1 MKRINIKRL
10 FVLAVAGFLLGSCYQ
25 KFDPASYAPPLSING
40 FSSSGQIEKAN
51 LVGYWSFN
59 NTLTDSVSNASAT
72 NVGTTFGAGFVGQAL
87 QGANN
92 GYLLATPAASITGMH
107 SFTVAFW
114 VNSPAPSNGIIG
126 LVSLSNTTGFWGNID
141 MFFEN
146 GSTVAAAI
154 FKVHIT
160 NGTNETWVVGSGLPN
175 VLGKWAQLA
184 ASYDAPSET
193 FKLYVNGSL
202 SVTQHQAGFGPI
214 NFTNSGK
221 MVFGTVQFQT
231 NPSLTS
237 GTGNQGWASFLTGQ
251 LDEVRIY
258 NKALTDIEVSAMVA
272 LQGRGK

>member
-10 FVLAVAGFLLGSCYQ
+10 FALAVAGFLLGSCYQ

-40 FSSSGQIEKAN
+40 YSSSGEIARTN
-51 LVGYWSFN
+51 LIGYWSFN
-59 NTLTDSVSNASAT
+59 NTLADSVSNAVAT
-72 NVGTTFGAGFVGQAL
+72 NVGTSFGAGVVGQAL

-92 GYLLATPAASITGMH
+92 AYLLVTPGSAITGMH
-107 SFTVAFW
+107 SFTIAFW

-126 LVSLSNTTGFWGNID
+126 LVNLSNTTGFWGNID

-160 NGTNETWVVGSGLPN
+160 NGTNETWIVGSGLPN
-175 VLGKWAQLA
+175 VLGKWSQLTV
-184 ASYDAPSET
+184 SYDATSET
-193 FKLYVNGSL
+193 FKLYANGSL
-202 SVTQHQAGFGPI
+202 NVTQHQAGYGPL
-214 NFTNSGK
+214 NFINSGK

-231 NPSLTS
+231 TPSLTS
-237 GTGNQGWASFLTGQ
+237 GSGSQGWASFLTGQ

-258 NKALTDIEVSAMVA
+258 NRALTDIEVSAMVA